1 MNFQNVAIESL
12 EYALGPNVWTSGDIE
27 KQLAPLYQRLKLP
40 EGRLEL
46 MTGIRERCFWERE
59 TLASEA
65 SSHAGRSLL
74 AKTRIQKE
82 NIDLL
87 IHSAVSRDRLEPAT
101 ASYVHRH
108 LELTGRTQILDIS
121 NACLGFLNAMV
132 LAGGLIENRQIE
144 SALIV
149 SGENGRPLVERTI
162 EILLGK
168 EMDRKTIK
176 PYFANLTIGAGAVG
190 AMLCHRDLLD
200 ERSTPLMCSAIVET
214 DTSHNH
220 LCEGDSTGS
229 DGLEMQTDSEELL
242 NAGISVAE
250 RAWKKFEEETGWTT
264 ATPQHFITHQVGR
277 AHQRRLYEALGIDE
291 AKDFSTFPE
300 LGNVGS
306 VSLPITLAK
315 AVESGRI
322 QSGEK
327 AALLGI
333 GSGLSSI
340 MMAIEW

>member
-12 EYALGPNVWTSGDIE
+12 GYALGPNTWTSADIE
-27 KQLAPLYQRLKLP
+27 TRLAPLYQRLKLP

-46 MTGIRERCFWERE
+46 MTGIQERRFWERE

-65 SSHAGRSLL
+65 SALAGRAVLG
-74 AKTRIQKE
+74 KTRIPAGE
-82 NIDLL
+82 IDLL

-132 LAGGLIENRQIE
+132 LAGGMIDSGQAG

-149 SGENGRPLVERTI
+149 AGENGQPLVERTI
-162 EILLGK
+162 EILL
-168 EMDRKTIK
+168 ENNLDRKAIK

-190 AMLCHRDLLD
+190 AVLCHRDLL
-200 ERSTPLMCSAIVET
+200 EGRPAPAMKSAIVET
-214 DTSHNH
+214 DTSHNN
-220 LCEGDSTGS
+220 LCEGDSAGS

-242 NAGISVAE
+242 DAGIEVAR
-250 RAWKKFEEETGWTT
+250 RAWLKFENETGWT
-264 ATPQHFITHQVGR
+264 ADTPQTFVTHQVGR
-277 AHQRRLYEALGIDE
+277 AHQRRLYESLGLDE
-291 AKDFSTFPE
+291 SRDFSTFAE

-315 AVESGRI
+315 AVESG
-322 QSGEK
+322 SFKEGDK

-340 MMAIEW
+340 MMAVEW